1 MLNSTQWLSECDRQ
15 MDGQNW
21 SDTIATAHIATRGKN
36 LRLKPR
42 LWVCDTLM
50 STFKSNGHDRDRGIE
65 TRTFSCDR
73 YQTRSWSVEA
83 QKPRDVRYH
92 LKILLSYFNM
102 TADYYSRWNC
112 RRPNCCTS
120 ASATVT
126 VTVNAVNEHGR
137 SASAGLT
144 WSRWVDNTCGGT
156 KSRKGKVRGSIS
168 LFWGNQT
175 PLTTVRWTYRILLS
189 QRTMHRAVNN
199 LQQIYRLLLK
209 HFTMS

>member
-126 VTVNAVNEHGR
+126 VTVNAVNEHGH

-156 KSRKGKVRGSIS
+156 KSRLTLPYILILREPNPAHDCEMDIQNIIVAAYNASRGK
-168 LFWGNQT
+168 
-175 PLTTVRWTYRILLS
+175 
-189 QRTMHRAVNN
+189 
-199 LQQIYRLLLK
+199 
-209 HFTMS
+209 